1 MKLKS
6 SQLRD
11 AVVIALVAG
20 ATTATAQAQDATN
33 LDRIEV
39 TGSRIR
45 QVDTETAQPV
55 MTISRDQIEKQGF
68 KSVADILQNIP
79 TAGSPAISRTSPLSS
94 GEAVGGYYIDL
105 RNLGANRTL
114 ILIDGRR
121 LGITNDGLQDVASIP
136 SAMVERIEVLK
147 DGASTIYGSDAIA
160 GVVNIITRKDFEGA
174 EANVYIGQ
182 WDQGDGK
189 RENYDFIMGFRGE
202 RGSLTAGVEYT
213 NEDPVWAKDRW
224 FSRDRFPTGEKS
236 APRPGG
242 LSGTSQWAASSTTA
256 SSIPCAV
263 MSRAWIRPTS
273 QATALSTR
281 PSTSPIPRW
290 PRPCTAASSASRPS

>member
-20 ATTATAQAQDATN
+20 ASTATAHAQEATN

-79 TAGSPAISRTSPLSS
+79 AAGSPAISRTSPLSS

-121 LGITNDGLQDVASIP
+121 LGITNA
-136 SAMVERIEVLK
+136 
-147 DGASTIYGSDAIA
+147 
-160 GVVNIITRKDFEGA
+160 
-174 EANVYIGQ
+174 
-182 WDQGDGK
+182 
-189 RENYDFIMGFRGE
+189 
-202 RGSLTAGVEYT
+202 
-213 NEDPVWAKDRW
+213 
-224 FSRDRFPTGEKS
+224 
-236 APRPGG
+236 
-242 LSGTSQWAASSTTA
+242 
-256 SSIPCAV
+256 
-263 MSRAWIRPTS
+263 
-273 QATALSTR
+273 
-281 PSTSPIPRW
+281 
-290 PRPCTAASSASRPS
+290 